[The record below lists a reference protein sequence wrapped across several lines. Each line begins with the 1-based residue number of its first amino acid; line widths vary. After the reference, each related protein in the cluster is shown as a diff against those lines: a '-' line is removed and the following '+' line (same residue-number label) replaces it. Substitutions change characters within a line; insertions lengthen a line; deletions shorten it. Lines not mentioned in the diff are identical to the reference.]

1 MLIPFK
7 DLFEKYNINAKG
19 VLHIGASTGQECAHY
34 YANGI
39 ERTIWIEAIPDV
51 FNELVKHIE
60 PYPDAIAINACIS
73 DEDGKE
79 VDFNI
84 SSNRGES
91 SSFLPLG
98 THAIVHPDVSYISQ
112 IKCHTKRIDSIFK
125 EMDFDIKN
133 YTFLNIDLQGAEL
146 FALRSMGEL
155 LDSVDYAYLEV
166 NKDYLYVGCSLIG
179 EIDEYMQKFG
189 FVLVET
195 EWAGNT
201 GWGDCFMIKKHLLP
215 KIFE

>member
-1 MLIPFK
+1 MLIPIEHLIDRYK
-7 DLFEKYNINAKG
+7 VNAKG
-19 VLHIGASTGQECAHY
+19 VLHIGASVAQEIESY
-34 YANGI
+34 YKNGI

-60 PYPDAIAINACIS
+60 PYPNAIAINACIS

-79 VDFNI
+79 IDFNI

-91 SSFLPLG
+91 SSFLQLG
-98 THAIVHPDVSYISQ
+98 THAIVHPDVFYVSQ
-112 IKCHTKRIDSIFK
+112 IKCQTKRVDTIFQ
-125 EMDFDIKN
+125 EMGFDIKN

-146 FALRSMGEL
+146 FALMGMGEL
-155 LDSVDYAYLEV
+155 LHNVDYAYLEV
-166 NKDYLYVGCSLIG
+166 NKDYLYVGCALIG

-195 EWAGNT
+195 AWAGNT
-201 GWGDCFMIKKHLLP
+201 GWGDCFMIKKHLLV
-215 KIFE
+215 